1 MSGGPS
7 GPPHCETTG
16 FIPASG
22 ASYTSSIGRHGT
34 LGLPAGR
41 ELREPAT
48 AGRTCPRGS
57 WRVPCSPGGAA
68 EQLRPRTGAGRCIS
82 ARPRRVYRDV
92 ERGLQETVWQAGPR
106 QMDCQLIS
114 MYL

>member
-1 MSGGPS
+1 MEPRASKTIREVA
-7 GPPHCETTG
+7 PPG
-16 FIPASG
+16 
-22 ASYTSSIGRHGT
+22 
-34 LGLPAGR
+34 GR

-48 AGRTCPRGS
+48 TGRTCPRGS
-57 WRVPCSPGGAA
+57 WRVTCSPGGAA
-68 EQLRPRTGAGRCIS
+68 EQLSPPTGAGRCIS